1 MNRAQSKS
9 AKKEDK
15 KKSNN
20 PPRKCSTAGK
30 KKEESKG
37 KKFMNMLRSNNRA
50 SSPKSP
56 SSPQQRTEES
66 IVTSVH
72 LGPPG
77 QALPQTTSGYFS
89 TAKKKPKKSP
99 HHTERTNEVE
109 LPTSKEIGNFFTAP
123 FRRMVPSNGPVK
135 KPVSPAIAVAKHS
148 TPSRPA
154 PYVGSPANSSSMSQ
168 VRDDVELPKCSAETT
183 TMRTETCLSREKM
196 DVTMDTIGCSRE
208 RIDIPTSRETC
219 SKEKGTGKYFPRV
232 SNRAPLKDPPS
243 HLVPTIFE
251 TVNAPIKPVTENPKF
266 IHKQA
271 QERRRKILADIVAAR
286 HEHRLSSSLPEATQ
300 PQSSS
305 NEPTQIQSAPEFSN
319 RSDAEKLSDKL
330 AKSSKSNAPSPSKK
344 KSSTSTQ
351 DSKTDKTETSMASP
365 RKKKTNRKKD
375 EPPPPPPPPPPAVFN
390 PSAEN
395 ISINVTMDNIAP
407 QELHRSQ
414 QVLCQCRSLLPPIV
428 HCPRKHTVLRLC
440 KLTFEDAMDTRNCY
454 DNGMIRFSGSPE
466 EAACRQKCCHDSS
479 TFNASEPLL
488 CGPGRDILFSQYFF
502 DIYSDVEG
510 DPDFDELTNEL
521 FSDVTPGIMID
532 LLTTAG
538 ALRYVYMHEV
548 CAMIDTRRKNIA
560 DTRASGPY
568 VSIADGKI
576 LNDQPGQ

>member
-168 VRDDVELPKCSAETT
+168 GKDGCYYGYDWMFARTDRYSDVEGDLFQGK
-183 TMRTETCLSREKM
+183 
-196 DVTMDTIGCSRE
+196 
-208 RIDIPTSRETC
+208 
-219 SKEKGTGKYFPRV
+219 GKYFPRV